1 MLTLLLSLTLLAVP
15 TSLEDSAPSATRQEA
30 ATEPAAGEWRQAIER
45 VEAHG
50 SFQWEIIPVFR
61 LLPEIGTLRQS
72 NRGAS
77 SGGDPGVEAPLNH
90 TGAVVRYSEY
100 PSLWRS
106 FDGSAPEVGKFAP
119 ESGSPKAFG
128 FYAEYDA
135 RQRLTRLVE
144 FDALL
149 RGNIELD
156 ECRVWDDGLPRV
168 VETRWPYS
176 AESRRIEFQWSEDSR
191 LLALVKLEDGVV
203 VERASFSYEGGL
215 VSGRVDWSV
224 LEDKARQL
232 GSYSVDRDG
241 RGRICKVEYSSNA
254 YGRSDRVVYFRYP
267 TGGGVQRLWTN
278 QYGDLVGRHW
288 QRLEGD
294 EELVCSF
301 KFRLRDGEPFL
312 EGTRSR
318 RAGRLSHVESF
329 LAPHPVIPGLRH
341 AVDPEILLTPASDSQ
356 PIRLLGALWPEER
369 TDVEH
374 GYNEPFIFSSDERG
388 NWLEAGYIDPETGER
403 RVTHARTI
411 EYL

>member
-1 MLTLLLSLTLLAVP
+1 MLTLLLSLTLLAIP
-15 TSLEDSAPSATRQEA
+15 TSQEEPATSATRQEA
-30 ATEPAAGEWRQAIER
+30 AVEQPAGEWRQAIER
-45 VEAHG
+45 VQAHG
-50 SFQWEIIPVFR
+50 SFQWEIFPVFR
-61 LLPEIGTLRQS
+61 LLPEIGPLRQS

-77 SGGDPGVEAPLNH
+77 SGGDPGVEAPSNH

-106 FDGSAPEVGKFAP
+106 FDGSAPEVGEFAP
-119 ESGSPKAFG
+119 ESGTPKAFG

-135 RQRLTRLVE
+135 QQRLTRLVE

-149 RGNIELD
+149 GGNIELD
-156 ECRVWDDGLPRV
+156 ESRVWEGGLPRV

-176 AESRRIEFQWSEDSR
+176 GESRRTEFQWSEDGR
-191 LLALVKLEDGVV
+191 LLALVKSKDGVV

-224 LEDKARQL
+224 LGDKARQL

-241 RGRICKVEYSSNA
+241 RGRICKVEYSSVH
-254 YGRSDRVVYFRYP
+254 GRSDQVIHFRYP
-267 TGGGVQRLWTN
+267 AGGGVQRLWTN
-278 QYGDLVGRHW
+278 KYGDLVGRHW

-294 EELVCSF
+294 EELFCSF
-301 KFRLRDGEPFL
+301 KFRLRNGEPFL

-329 LAPHPVIPGLRH
+329 LVVHPELPGPHRAI
-341 AVDPEILLTPASDSQ
+341 DPEILRMPPGDPQ

-374 GYNEPFIFSSDERG
+374 GYNEPFIFSHDERG
-388 NWLEAGYIDPETGER
+388 NWLEAGYIDPETGEPK
-403 RVTHARTI
+403 VTHARTI
-411 EYL
+411 EYR